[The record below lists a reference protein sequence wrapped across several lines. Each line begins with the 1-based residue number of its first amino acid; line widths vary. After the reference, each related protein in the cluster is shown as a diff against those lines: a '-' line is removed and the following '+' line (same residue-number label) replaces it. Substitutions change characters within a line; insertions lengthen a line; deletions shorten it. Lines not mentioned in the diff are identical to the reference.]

1 MRREWL
7 ANTALDRRREKKI
20 KRSTKRYARVVF
32 CTGDVV
38 SVATKEFLAKTG
50 RPVLEKPFDLD
61 QVVETVAGVAG
72 S

>member
-1 MRREWL
+1 M
-7 ANTALDRRREKKI
+7 
-20 KRSTKRYARVVF
+20 VF